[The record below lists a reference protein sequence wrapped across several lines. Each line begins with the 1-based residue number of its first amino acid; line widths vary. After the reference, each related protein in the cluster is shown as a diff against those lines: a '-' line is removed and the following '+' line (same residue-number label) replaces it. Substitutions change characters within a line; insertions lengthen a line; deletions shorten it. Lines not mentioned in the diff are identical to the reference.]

1 VIYYGVEAL
10 RLPKQEGRKRS
21 SGLDP
26 RLAEIRSGRLNQ
38 KLDMLERYGIDGLP
52 PKLVAGPLGGH
63 RHIYKLRIDGS
74 VAMRPMLCKG
84 PIDMNREFTLL
95 LGATERDRVL
105 DPMDAP
111 RRAEQRRTEIIA
123 NPTRRCNHERVAK

>member
-1 VIYYGVEAL
+1 MAW
-10 RLPKQEGRKRS
+10 RLYDYLNQRGDNEVADWTR
-21 SGLDP
+21 GLQKSD
-26 RLAEIRSGRLNQ
+26 RARLNQ